1 MDNPTGQIIE
11 KLEMG
16 SDEVSVSMAE
26 SGADK
31 PNIVRPSSLNYKISL
46 LEAVQ
51 SFQTKDKQEGQN
63 IEVEIEEPVS
73 KKMQN
78 FDILDDALYTIS
90 KAQIQASQA
99 ANKNNMQNKNAR
111 QKTEAAAQWDKEE
124 EQIRRK
130 LERTNINMMKQRVLQ
145 QNRQD

>member
-51 SFQTKDKQEGQN
+51 SFQTKDKQEG
-63 IEVEIEEPVS
+63 
-73 KKMQN
+73 
-78 FDILDDALYTIS
+78 
-90 KAQIQASQA
+90 
-99 ANKNNMQNKNAR
+99 
-111 QKTEAAAQWDKEE
+111 
-124 EQIRRK
+124 
-130 LERTNINMMKQRVLQ
+130 
-145 QNRQD
+145 